1 MTFSLF
7 LAGLLGAATI
17 VGVAVWA
24 LSGRRA
30 TSQSPARHLG
40 TPGEVGSHKSMTKKE
55 RLDAGALRAAEWAR
69 KRKERKTS

>member
-17 VGVAVWA
+17 VGVAVWT

-30 TSQSPARHLG
+30 TSQSPARHL
-40 TPGEVGSHKSMTKKE
+40 GEVGSHKSMTKKE

-69 KRKERKTS
+69 KRKERKTF